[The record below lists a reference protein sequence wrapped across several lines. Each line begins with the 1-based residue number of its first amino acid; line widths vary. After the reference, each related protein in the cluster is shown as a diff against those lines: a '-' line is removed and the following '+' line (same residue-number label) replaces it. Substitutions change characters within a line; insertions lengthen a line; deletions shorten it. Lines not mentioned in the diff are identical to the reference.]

1 MLLFFIPYT
10 IAVFSL
16 CWFVIINIIIDIKYD
31 ILRENKKLKKGNT
44 FKFFKSFFLLF
55 ILSLIPILNVIFAG
69 VLLNQCENIKDI
81 IMQKLLAE
89 KRLE

>member
-10 IAVFSL
+10 VAVFSL